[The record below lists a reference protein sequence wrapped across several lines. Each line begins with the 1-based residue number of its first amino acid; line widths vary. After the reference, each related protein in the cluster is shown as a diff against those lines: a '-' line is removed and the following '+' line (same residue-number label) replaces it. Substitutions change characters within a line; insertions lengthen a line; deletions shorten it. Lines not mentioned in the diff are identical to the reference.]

1 MTSRPC
7 TATSTSSLRP
17 WAEPPTGFA
26 SLGFPH
32 SLRDVK
38 RSGPERRSE
47 SVRIAARAVII
58 RAGSLLTVRVRTD
71 EGEFLVLPGGGQEH
85 GETLPDAVRREV
97 AEELGLAV
105 VPKSLLY
112 VREYVGKNHAM
123 RRIHSR
129 FHQVEA
135 VFHCECPD
143 FSPLGEG
150 KGQDRRQ
157 VGFEWIPVD
166 ALDRHPLSPRGLGQV
181 LLRALKDGTAVYIGD
196 VH

>member
-1 MTSRPC
+1 
-7 TATSTSSLRP
+7 
-17 WAEPPTGFA
+17 
-26 SLGFPH
+26 
-32 SLRDVK
+32 
-38 RSGPERRSE
+38 
-47 SVRIAARAVII
+47 VRIAARAVII
-58 RAGSLLTVRVRTD
+58 REGRLLTVRVRTE
-71 EGEFLVLPGGGQEH
+71 EGEFLVLPGGGQVH

-97 AEELGLAV
+97 SEELGLVV
-105 VPKSLLY
+105 VPRSLLY

-135 VFHCECPD
+135 VFQCDCPD

-157 VGFEWIPVD
+157 VGIEWVD
-166 ALDRHPLSPRGLGQV
+166 MADLDRQPLSPRGLGQV
-181 LLRALKDGTAVYIGD
+181 LIRALKDGTAVYMGD

>member
-7 TATSTSSLRP
+7 TATSTSSPRP
-17 WAEPPTGFA
+17 WAETPTGFA
-26 SLGFPH
+26 SGTFPH

-58 RAGSLLTVRVRTD
+58 RDGRLLTVRVRTD

-85 GETLPDAVRREV
+85 GETLPDAVQREV

-105 VPKSLLY
+105 VPRSLLY

-123 RRIHSR
+123 RRIHAR

-157 VGFEWIPVD
+157 VGFEWIPMD
-166 ALDRHPLSPRGLGQV
+166 ALDRHPLSPRGLAQV
-181 LLRALKDGTAVYIGD
+181 LVRALKDGTAVYIGD